1 MSTLKSL
8 LRLVAGCAHHDTYR
22 ERRTLHGV
30 EVLHFVCHDCGHA
43 VPAIDR
49 TADEHQ
55 AIVRAGAVNIP
66 HARPVA
72 IYKVRRS
79 A

>member
-1 MSTLKSL
+1 L
-8 LRLVAGCAHHDTYR
+8 
-22 ERRTLHGV
+22 LHGV
-30 EVLHFVCHDCGHA
+30 DVLHFVCHDCGHA

-55 AIVRAGAVNIP
+55 AIVRAGAVNVP
-66 HARPVA
+66 HARPA
-72 IYKVRRS
+72 LLYKVRRS